1 MRAPIKRLWATESTF
16 LLAVVAAIV
25 LFVVFSLLIFPERK
39 NFTPVPHDKIWDWF
53 IAVVGTFL
61 SFVLALAGATSHLR
75 ARRKKH
81 LCHLLTVE
89 FHQPFKVSSDKN
101 QPSWTHI
108 HPLPVEEAIKSGL
121 FSPELTKCLLKLAQ
135 MYHEYND
142 LLSTLRELRTLGTTD
157 STTTTIKSLEPEIK
171 EWRDRIQDC
180 RKSIR
185 ECSEFQR
192 LCPGEGGSKSP

>member
-1 MRAPIKRLWATESTF
+1 
-16 LLAVVAAIV
+16 LAVVAAV
-25 LFVVFSLLIFPERK
+25 ALFAAFSLWIWPKAE
-39 NFTPVPHDKIWDWF
+39 NFAPAPDDKIWDWF
-53 IAVVGTFL
+53 IAVVGTLL
-61 SFVLALAGATSHLR
+61 SFIVALAGATLHLR
-75 ARRKKH
+75 SRRKKH

-89 FHQPFKVSSDKN
+89 FDEPFKVSSDKN

-157 STTTTIKSLEPEIK
+157 SNTTIKSLEGDIK
-171 EWRDRIQDC
+171 EWRARIKIC
-180 RKSIR
+180 RRRIR
-185 ECSEFQR
+185 NHGEFQS